1 MTSVNVAVNEYLEQA
16 SQIQCDPPR
25 SLRRPTGNPTEFP
38 MDAFPNVLK
47 NSVLAIYDKTQAPIA
62 ICAQSV
68 LAAVTLAAQGLADVK
83 LPMGLV
89 KPISNYFITVAESG
103 ERKTST
109 DSLALAPI
117 HLFEEQLT
125 QNYIVEKHQWDIEYA
140 AWQAQQTQILHDKK
154 RYSSQEAKQI
164 ALSTLCAPKAQPL
177 SPMLTCSEPTFE
189 GLCRYMVHGQPRIGI
204 FSAEGGQFI
213 GGHGMRE
220 ENKLK
225 TAAAF
230 SELWDGTDIKRVRG
244 GDGVIIL
251 PGRRVCM
258 HLMIQPGVARIFL
271 TDQLLADQG
280 VLSRVLV
287 AAPASLSGTRFYKE
301 PSLESDQKLTLY
313 NQLIHDLLAAPMP
326 LKADTK
332 NELSPRII
340 TLSQEAK
347 AKWINY
353 ANIVEAELL
362 PGKKY
367 ELIKGLANKLG
378 EHAARLA
385 TVLVI
390 AQDPLAAEVN
400 SINMENGIALAK
412 YYASEA
418 VRMCEEG
425 HVDKQILLAERLL
438 NWLHQSWEQDCIS
451 LPDVYQRGLSIV
463 NSKNKAIPLITLLE
477 EHGWLVRIK
486 EGQVLEGKFRRDVW
500 RIIRG

>member
-1 MTSVNVAVNEYLEQA
+1 MTSATAALNECLEQA
-16 SQIQCDPPR
+16 SEIQYDPPR
-25 SLRRPTGNPTEFP
+25 SLRRPAGNPTEFP
-38 MDAFPNVLK
+38 MDALPNTLK

-68 LAAVTLAAQGLADVK
+68 LAAITLAAQGLADVK

-125 QNYIVEKHQWDIEYA
+125 QNYIIEKHHWDIEYA
-140 AWQAQQTQILHDKK
+140 AWEAQQKQILGDKK

-164 ALSTLCAPKAQPL
+164 ALSALCAPKAQPL

-189 GLCRYMVHGQPRIGI
+189 GLCRYMVHGQPCIGI

-258 HLMIQPGVARIFL
+258 HLMIQPGVARVFL

-280 VLSRVLV
+280 VLSRILV

-301 PSLESDQKLTLY
+301 PSPKSDQELIIY

-332 NELSPRII
+332 NELSPRVIA
-340 TLSQEAK
+340 LSPEAK
-347 AKWINY
+347 MKWIDY
-353 ANIVEAELL
+353 ANFVEAELL

-385 TVLVI
+385 AVLVV

-438 NWLHQSWEQDCIS
+438 NWLHQSWEHDCIS